1 MAVLLDCGG
10 LSVSEVAASEYG
22 LITMTIAF
30 ALSGGSSLGSV
41 QVGMMQALADQG
53 ISPDLVVGTSAGA
66 INAVWVAGGRPLDEL
81 AELWHTLG
89 RKDIFPLHAA
99 SGLRAFLGK
108 SNHFIQNRALRRLLK
123 RIVTFDQLQDAQ
135 IPVTVIATDAINGDE
150 VRLDSGPTVEAV
162 LASSAIPGVFP
173 AVEIDGRLLMDGG
186 VVNNTPITAAIDAGA
201 SEVYVLSTGFA
212 CTGTEVPRGAIAA
225 ALNAVGFLVQQ
236 RLLLETEHRTYLV
249 PVYLVPSPC
258 PLEVSPVDFTQSAD
272 LIERARVS
280 TGQWLRNGRP
290 NAMPAGLHKHD

>member
-89 RKDIFPLHAA
+89 RCKLTEEA
-99 SGLRAFLGK
+99 R
-108 SNHFIQNRALRRLLK
+108 Q
-123 RIVTFDQLQDAQ
+123 TFNE
-135 IPVTVIATDAINGDE
+135 P
-150 VRLDSGPTVEAV
+150 
-162 LASSAIPGVFP
+162 
-173 AVEIDGRLLMDGG
+173 
-186 VVNNTPITAAIDAGA
+186 
-201 SEVYVLSTGFA
+201 
-212 CTGTEVPRGAIAA
+212 
-225 ALNAVGFLVQQ
+225 
-236 RLLLETEHRTYLV
+236 
-249 PVYLVPSPC
+249 
-258 PLEVSPVDFTQSAD
+258 
-272 LIERARVS
+272 
-280 TGQWLRNGRP
+280 WLF
-290 NAMPAGLHKHD
+290 